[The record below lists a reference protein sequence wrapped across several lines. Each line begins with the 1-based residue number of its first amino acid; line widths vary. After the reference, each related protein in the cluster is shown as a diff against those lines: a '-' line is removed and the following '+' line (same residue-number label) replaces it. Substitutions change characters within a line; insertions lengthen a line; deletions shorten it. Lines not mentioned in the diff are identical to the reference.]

1 MRMYDLIKK
10 KRDGG
15 ELTEAEIRFLI
26 EGYTKG
32 DITDYQMAAFTMAV
46 YFRGM
51 TAKETTALTLAMVE
65 SGDVIDLSAIEGV
78 KVDKHSTGGVGD
90 TTTLVLAPLVAACG
104 APVAK
109 MSGRSLGH
117 TGGTLDKLES
127 IPGFRVRMTPEEFVD
142 SVNRLRVA
150 VIGQTATI
158 APADGK
164 WYALRDVTAT
174 VDNIS
179 LIAASIMSKK
189 LAAGAD
195 ALVLDVK
202 AGRGAFL
209 KKFEDTV
216 KLAET
221 MVSIGQGAGRR
232 TVALITDMDQPLGR
246 AIGNALEMK
255 EAIETLQGQGP
266 SDLVELTLALG
277 AEMLVLGGVSGDLDD
292 ARKRLRDA
300 ISSGRALAKF
310 REMVVNQGG
319 DPAYVDEPERLVTA
333 PVRAVVEA
341 PIDGWVDAIE
351 SDELG
356 TITMELG
363 AGRRTH
369 DDEIDH
375 SVGLVLHA
383 KVGTN
388 VKAGDPLCEVHA
400 ARPEDLARVK
410 DRLQSAFS
418 ISPRAPEP
426 RPLVLRRF
434 AAD

>member
-410 DRLQSAFS
+410 DRLQSAFF

>member
-1 MRMYDLIKK
+1 M
-10 KRDGG
+10 
-15 ELTEAEIRFLI
+15 
-26 EGYTKG
+26 
-32 DITDYQMAAFTMAV
+32 
-46 YFRGM
+46 
-51 TAKETTALTLAMVE
+51 
-65 SGDVIDLSAIEGV
+65 
-78 KVDKHSTGGVGD
+78 
-90 TTTLVLAPLVAACG
+90 
-104 APVAK
+104 
-109 MSGRSLGH
+109 
-117 TGGTLDKLES
+117 
-127 IPGFRVRMTPEEFVD
+127 
-142 SVNRLRVA
+142 
-150 VIGQTATI
+150 
-158 APADGK
+158 
-164 WYALRDVTAT
+164 
-174 VDNIS
+174 
-179 LIAASIMSKK
+179 
-189 LAAGAD
+189 
-195 ALVLDVK
+195 
-202 AGRGAFL
+202 
-209 KKFEDTV
+209 
-216 KLAET
+216 
-221 MVSIGQGAGRR
+221 
-232 TVALITDMDQPLGR
+232 
-246 AIGNALEMK
+246 
-255 EAIETLQGQGP
+255 
-266 SDLVELTLALG
+266 VELTLALG